1 MSLLNVFAQLEQAY
15 ILVGADPS
23 EPLLVNKK
31 AAMLT
36 GLDVSTPEGRD
47 TWQQIL
53 LPAIEMART
62 VKNTQVYLGEK
73 AFLLC
78 CSDIQEGGHTVIA
91 VHLSRPELS
100 DNERQNF
107 YAMLDNLG
115 AYVYC
120 KDVNYN
126 YTYVNRQVCELFER
140 SPQEIVGANDCQ
152 LFDAETGRKMI
163 EQTDSKVIEQGIT
176 LELEERNYVRNHD
189 EYRDY
194 LTVKKPLYDD
204 EGMPLGLF
212 GISMDISE
220 LKETQKRLYVS
231 EQRLSTILDNVGA
244 YIFIKDKERRFQYV
258 NKQTEALFQLPQD
271 EIIGKNNFDLLG
283 EVQGEAFDC
292 TDREVFASG
301 ERVDCLESFAAPDE
315 VYYYWTVKIPLRNEA
330 GEIDSYI
337 GLSTDITEQK
347 RLEHQVRSYND
358 ALQTKIKEVTDLKD
372 TLEYQATHDVLTGL
386 YNRRMLET
394 LSEKIFVPDNPQ
406 LVGMLML
413 DLDHFKRV
421 NDEFGHKTG
430 DDVICLLAQ
439 LMSDECRSSDVI
451 CRYGGEE
458 FVLLMPGTQAGKA
471 RAKAE
476 WLRKR
481 YCEVAGQVF
490 PDMGTLTLSVGFA
503 EAPAHNVSFEQLY
516 LVVDKALYQAKE
528 NGRNRCEEGE
538 LQPLTETVAEQ
549 G

>member
-1 MSLLNVFAQLEQAY
+1 M
-15 ILVGADPS
+15 
-23 EPLLVNKK
+23 
-31 AAMLT
+31 
-36 GLDVSTPEGRD
+36 
-47 TWQQIL
+47 
-53 LPAIEMART
+53 
-62 VKNTQVYLGEK
+62 
-73 AFLLC
+73 
-78 CSDIQEGGHTVIA
+78 
-91 VHLSRPELS
+91 
-100 DNERQNF
+100 
-107 YAMLDNLG
+107 
-115 AYVYC
+115 
-120 KDVNYN
+120 
-126 YTYVNRQVCELFER
+126 
-140 SPQEIVGANDCQ
+140 
-152 LFDAETGRKMI
+152 
-163 EQTDSKVIEQGIT
+163 
-176 LELEERNYVRNHD
+176 
-189 EYRDY
+189 
-194 LTVKKPLYDD
+194 
-204 EGMPLGLF
+204 
-212 GISMDISE
+212 
-220 LKETQKRLYVS
+220 
-231 EQRLSTILDNVGA
+231 
-244 YIFIKDKERRFQYV
+244 
-258 NKQTEALFQLPQD
+258 
-271 EIIGKNNFDLLG
+271 
-283 EVQGEAFDC
+283 
-292 TDREVFASG
+292 
-301 ERVDCLESFAAPDE
+301 
-315 VYYYWTVKIPLRNEA
+315 KIPLRNEA

-386 YNRRMLET
+386 FNRRMLET

-481 YCEVAGQVF
+481 YCEVAGQIF

-503 EAPAHNVSFEQLY
+503 EAPANNVSFEQLY

-528 NGRNRCEEGE
+528 NGRNRCEEGQ
-538 LQPLTETVAEQ
+538 LQSLTETVAEQ
-549 G
+549 S